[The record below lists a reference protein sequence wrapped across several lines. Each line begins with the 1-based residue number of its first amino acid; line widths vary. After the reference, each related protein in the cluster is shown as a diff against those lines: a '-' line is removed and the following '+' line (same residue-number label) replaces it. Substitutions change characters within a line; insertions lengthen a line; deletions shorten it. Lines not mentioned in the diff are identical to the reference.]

1 MKKYLL
7 STLADGICVV
17 LLSVCPILCYASA
30 FSVKLE
36 ASVLIMAA
44 VLFSIV
50 FSLLS
55 AFVKNNLKYALCMTV
70 IAFVAFLV
78 FVFANERIFAQAN
91 YAINKLLELY
101 SVYLPVYSNI
111 KFASYIANDATGFFV
126 LLSLILN
133 GLFSFLI
140 SRIKSIKI
148 AGLLSIALLVPCFV
162 LVNTLP
168 DLVPL
173 LIIFTVLFAL
183 YFSSQTRQLNY
194 AHSGVITAVCA
205 VILAVLITVLAV
217 INPVANYE
225 RPKWQDNMLNTVQ
238 TLTGMKTYN
247 GSGKISSAL
256 AEVGNSLE
264 PEVDFSNA
272 GALTQTGK
280 KVMTVTSSTDG
291 RIYLKSMAYAN
302 YENNKWSVLTDEQAD
317 NYPQDYQS
325 FIMTIMTQYFEE
337 AETVTIDTVN
347 KENVIYTPYY
357 LNYINNNF
365 SPVCDVFIA
374 NTDKA
379 TNYTMFVIPYSEEN
393 INDFSRIE
401 ISGTSKYDD
410 FAQCYLSLP
419 NDTKQAMLEIAERN
433 NIKDLSKS
441 DISQTV
447 AAVKDFVSH
456 SASYSLNTQK
466 VPDGR
471 DVAEWFLNDAETGY
485 CMHFA
490 NATAVMLRA
499 LGVPARYV
507 TGYCA
512 NVVDGKATVTSD
524 NAHAWV
530 EYFDERIG
538 WIPLDATSS
547 DFVVVQAT
555 ESIQPTTQAQTTS
568 PTVQPTT
575 QAQNTKPVKTEV
587 KAKISTPAII
597 VIIILLI
604 ITLAILRIILIRYYR
619 KYSFTHKDYKSRVIC
634 IYRYLNKLS
643 VHAKV
648 RIPKKIENI
657 CTKAKF
663 STHNI
668 SDEEY
673 KIVLNYVLKF
683 RNKTIGKMPIV
694 KKLYCII
701 ILGI

>member
-101 SVYLPVYSNI
+101 SVYLSVYSNI

-217 INPVANYE
+217 INPVADYE

-302 YENNKWSVLTDEQAD
+302 YENNKWSVLTDEQAND
-317 NYPQDYQS
+317 YPQDFQA
-325 FIMTIMTQYFEE
+325 FIMTANYQERS
-337 AETVTIDTVN
+337 TVTIDTVN
-347 KENVIYTPYY
+347 KESIVYTPYY
-357 LNYINNNF
+357 LASINDTF
-365 SPVCDVFIA
+365 SPVCDVLVS
-374 NTDKA
+374 NSDKA
-379 TNYTMFVIPYSEEN
+379 TNYSMSVMPYSESELDN
-393 INDFSRIE
+393 FSMDFS
-401 ISGTSKYDD
+401 SQVYDYD
-410 FAQCYLSLP
+410 NFVKSYYLKLP
-419 NDTKQAMLEIAERN
+419 YDTKLAMLKIAEEN
-433 NIKDLSKS
+433 NLTGVSTQNIP
-441 DISQTV
+441 Q
-447 AAVKDFVSH
+447 AVKQFVSH

-490 NATAVMLRA
+490 NAAAVMLRA

-512 NVVDGKATVTSD
+512 DVVDGKAIVTSD

-530 EYFDERIG
+530 EYYDSSIG

-547 DFVVVQAT
+547 DFEVPQAT
-555 ESIQPTTQAQTTS
+555 ESVQTTTQAQTTS

-604 ITLAILRIILIRYYR
+604 IALAILRIILIRYYR

-643 VHAKV
+643 VHSKI

-673 KIVLNYVLKF
+673 KIVFNYVLTF
-683 RNKTIGKMPIV
+683 RNKAIGKMPIV

>member
-36 ASVLIMAA
+36 VSVLIMAA

-78 FVFANERIFAQAN
+78 FVFANDRIFAQAN
-91 YAINKLLELY
+91 YAINKLLEQY
-101 SVYLPVYSNI
+101 SVYLSVYSNI
-111 KFASYIANDATGFFV
+111 KFASYIANNATGFFV

-194 AHSGVITAVCA
+194 AHSGVITAICA

-217 INPVANYE
+217 INPVADYE

-256 AEVGNSLE
+256 AEVGNNVSS
-264 PEVDFSNA
+264 EVDFSNA
-272 GALTQTGK
+272 GALKQTGT
-280 KVMTVTSSTDG
+280 KVMTVVTDLKG
-291 RIYLKSMAYAN
+291 RIYLKGMSYAN
-302 YENNKWSVLTDEQAD
+302 YENNKWSVLTDEQAND
-317 NYPQDYQS
+317 YPQDFQA
-325 FIMTIMTQYFEE
+325 FIMTANYQERS
-337 AETVTIDTVN
+337 TVTIDTVN
-347 KENVIYTPYY
+347 KESIVYTPYY
-357 LNYINNNF
+357 LASINDTF
-365 SPVCDVFIA
+365 SPVCDVLVS
-374 NTDKA
+374 NSDKA
-379 TNYTMFVIPYSEEN
+379 TNYSMSVMPYSESELDN
-393 INDFSRIE
+393 FSMDFS
-401 ISGTSKYDD
+401 SPVYDYD
-410 FAQCYLSLP
+410 NFVKSYYLKLP
-419 NDTKQAMLEIAERN
+419 YDTKLAMLKIAEEN
-433 NIKDLSKS
+433 NLTGVSTQNIP
-441 DISQTV
+441 Q
-447 AAVKDFVSH
+447 AVKQFVSH

-490 NATAVMLRA
+490 NAAAVMLRA

-512 NVVDGKATVTSD
+512 DVVDGKAIVTSD

-530 EYFDERIG
+530 EYYDSSIG

-555 ESIQPTTQAQTTS
+555 ESIQPTTQSQTTS

-575 QAQNTKPVKTEV
+575 QAQTTKPVKTEV

-604 ITLAILRIILIRYYR
+604 IALEILRIILIRYYR

-643 VHAKV
+643 VHSKV

-673 KIVLNYVLKF
+673 KIVLNYVLTF

>member
-30 FSVKLE
+30 FLVKLDS
-36 ASVLIMAA
+36 SVLIMAA
-44 VLFSIV
+44 VLFSMV

-101 SVYLPVYSNI
+101 SVYLSVYSNI

-217 INPVANYE
+217 INPVADYE

-256 AEVGNSLE
+256 AEVGNNVSS
-264 PEVDFSNA
+264 EVDFSNA
-272 GALTQTGK
+272 GALKQTGT
-280 KVMTVTSSTDG
+280 KVMTVVTDLNG
-291 RIYLKSMAYAN
+291 RIYLKGMSYAN
-302 YENNKWSVLTDEQAD
+302 YENNKWSVLTDEQAND
-317 NYPQDYQS
+317 YPQDFQA
-325 FIMTIMTQYFEE
+325 FIMTANYQERS
-337 AETVTIDTVN
+337 TVTIDTVN
-347 KENVIYTPYY
+347 KESIVYTPYY
-357 LNYINNNF
+357 LASINDTF
-365 SPVCDVFIA
+365 SPVCDVLVS
-374 NTDKA
+374 NSDKA
-379 TNYTMFVIPYSEEN
+379 TNYSMSVMPFSESELDNFSMDFSSQVYDYDNFVKNYYLKLPYDTKLAMLKIAEEN
-393 INDFSRIE
+393 NLTGVS
-401 ISGTSKYDD
+401 T
-410 FAQCYLSLP
+410 Q
-419 NDTKQAMLEIAERN
+419 
-433 NIKDLSKS
+433 NIP
-441 DISQTV
+441 Q
-447 AAVKDFVSH
+447 AVKQFVSH

-490 NATAVMLRA
+490 NAAAVMLRA

-512 NVVDGKATVTSD
+512 DVVDGKAIVTSD

-530 EYFDERIG
+530 EYYDSSIG

-604 ITLAILRIILIRYYR
+604 IALEILRIILIRYYR

-643 VHAKV
+643 VHSKI

-673 KIVLNYVLKF
+673 KIVLNYVLTF
-683 RNKTIGKMPIV
+683 RNKTICKMPIV

>member
-36 ASVLIMAA
+36 SSVLIMAA

-91 YAINKLLELY
+91 YAINKLLEQY
-101 SVYLPVYSNI
+101 SVYLSVYSNI

-217 INPVANYE
+217 INPVADYE

-256 AEVGNSLE
+256 AEVGNNVSS
-264 PEVDFSNA
+264 EVDFSNA
-272 GALTQTGK
+272 GALKQTGT
-280 KVMTVTSSTDG
+280 KVMTVVTDLNG
-291 RIYLKSMAYAN
+291 RIYLKGMSYAN
-302 YENNKWSVLTDEQAD
+302 YENNKWSVLTDEQAND
-317 NYPQDYQS
+317 YPQDFQA
-325 FIMTIMTQYFEE
+325 FIMTANYQERS
-337 AETVTIDTVN
+337 TVTIDTVN
-347 KENVIYTPYY
+347 KESIVYTPYY
-357 LNYINNNF
+357 LASINDTF
-365 SPVCDVFIA
+365 SPVCDVLVS
-374 NTDKA
+374 NSDKA
-379 TNYTMFVIPYSEEN
+379 TNYSMNVMPYSESELDN
-393 INDFSRIE
+393 FSMDFS
-401 ISGTSKYDD
+401 SQVYDYD
-410 FAQCYLSLP
+410 NFVKNYYLELP
-419 NDTKQAMLEIAERN
+419 YDTKLAMLKIAEEN
-433 NIKDLSKS
+433 NLTGVSTQNIP
-441 DISQTV
+441 Q
-447 AAVKDFVSH
+447 AVKQFVSH

-490 NATAVMLRA
+490 NAAAVMLRA

-604 ITLAILRIILIRYYR
+604 IALEILRIILIRYYR

-643 VHAKV
+643 VHSKV
-648 RIPKKIENI
+648 RTPKKIENI

-673 KIVLNYVLKF
+673 KIVLNYVLTF

>member
-78 FVFANERIFAQAN
+78 FVFANESIFAQAN

-101 SVYLPVYSNI
+101 SVYLSVYSNI
-111 KFASYIANDATGFFV
+111 KFASYIANNATGFFV

-194 AHSGVITAVCA
+194 AHSGVTTAVCA

-217 INPVANYE
+217 INPVADYE

-256 AEVGNSLE
+256 AEVGNNVSS
-264 PEVDFSNA
+264 EVDFSNA

-357 LNYINNNF
+357 LNYINSNF

-379 TNYTMFVIPYSEEN
+379 TNYTMFVIPYSDEN

-547 DFVVVQAT
+547 DFEVPQAT

-604 ITLAILRIILIRYYR
+604 IALEILRIILIRYYR

-673 KIVLNYVLKF
+673 KIVLNYVLTF

>member
-7 STLADGICVV
+7 STLADGICAV

-78 FVFANERIFAQAN
+78 FVFANEHIFAQAN
-91 YAINKLLELY
+91 YAINKLLEQY
-101 SVYLPVYSNI
+101 SVYLSVYSNI

-217 INPVANYE
+217 INPVADYE

-256 AEVGNSLE
+256 AEVGNNVSS
-264 PEVDFSNA
+264 EVDFSNA
-272 GALTQTGK
+272 GALKQTGT
-280 KVMTVTSSTDG
+280 KVMTVVTDLNG
-291 RIYLKSMAYAN
+291 RIYLKGMSYAN
-302 YENNKWSVLTDEQAD
+302 YENNKWSVLTDEQAND
-317 NYPQDYQS
+317 YPQDFQA
-325 FIMTIMTQYFEE
+325 FIMTANYQERS
-337 AETVTIDTVN
+337 TVTIDTVN
-347 KENVIYTPYY
+347 KESIVYTPYY
-357 LNYINNNF
+357 LASINDTF
-365 SPVCDVFIA
+365 SPVCDVLVS
-374 NTDKA
+374 NSDKT
-379 TNYTMFVIPYSEEN
+379 TNYSMSVMPFSESELDNFSIDFSSQVYDYDNFVKSYYLKLPYDTKLAMLKIAEEN
-393 INDFSRIE
+393 NLTGVS
-401 ISGTSKYDD
+401 T
-410 FAQCYLSLP
+410 Q
-419 NDTKQAMLEIAERN
+419 
-433 NIKDLSKS
+433 NIP
-441 DISQTV
+441 Q
-447 AAVKDFVSH
+447 AVKQFVSH

-490 NATAVMLRA
+490 NAAAVMLRA

-512 NVVDGKATVTSD
+512 DVVDGKAIVTSD

-530 EYFDERIG
+530 EYYDSSIG

-575 QAQNTKPVKTEV
+575 QAQTTKPVKTEV

-604 ITLAILRIILIRYYR
+604 IALEILRIIFIRYYR

-643 VHAKV
+643 VHSKV

-673 KIVLNYVLKF
+673 KIVLNYVLTF

>member
-7 STLADGICVV
+7 STLADGICVL

-101 SVYLPVYSNI
+101 SVYLSVYSNI

-217 INPVANYE
+217 INPVADYE

-256 AEVGNSLE
+256 AEAGNNVSS
-264 PEVDFSNA
+264 EVDFSNA
-272 GALTQTGK
+272 GALKQTGT
-280 KVMTVTSSTDG
+280 KVMTVVTDLNG
-291 RIYLKSMAYAN
+291 RIYLKGMSYAN
-302 YENNKWSVLTDEQAD
+302 YENNKWSVLTDEQAND
-317 NYPQDYQS
+317 YPQDFQA
-325 FIMTIMTQYFEE
+325 FIMTANYQERS
-337 AETVTIDTVN
+337 TVTIDTVN
-347 KENVIYTPYY
+347 KESIVYTPYY
-357 LNYINNNF
+357 LASINDTF
-365 SPVCDVFIA
+365 SPVCDVLVS
-374 NTDKA
+374 NSDKA
-379 TNYTMFVIPYSEEN
+379 TNYSMSVMPYSESELDN
-393 INDFSRIE
+393 FSMDFS
-401 ISGTSKYDD
+401 SQVYDYD
-410 FAQCYLSLP
+410 NFVKNYYLKLP
-419 NDTKQAMLEIAERN
+419 YDTKLAMLKIAEEN
-433 NIKDLSKS
+433 NLTGVSTQNIP
-441 DISQTV
+441 Q
-447 AAVKDFVSH
+447 AVKQFVSH

-490 NATAVMLRA
+490 NAAAVMLRA

-512 NVVDGKATVTSD
+512 DVVDGKAIVTSD

-530 EYFDERIG
+530 EYYDSSIG

-555 ESIQPTTQAQTTS
+555 ESIQPTTQSQTTS

-587 KAKISTPAII
+587 KAKISTPAIV

-604 ITLAILRIILIRYYR
+604 IALAILRIILIRYYR
-619 KYSFTHKDYKSRVIC
+619 KYSFTHNDYKSRVIC

-643 VHAKV
+643 VHSKV

-673 KIVLNYVLKF
+673 KIVLNYVLTF

>member
-91 YAINKLLELY
+91 YAINKLLEQY
-101 SVYLPVYSNI
+101 SVYLSVYSNI

-126 LLSLILN
+126 LVSLILN

-194 AHSGVITAVCA
+194 AHSGVITAVYA

-217 INPVANYE
+217 INPIADYE

-238 TLTGMKTYN
+238 TITGMKTYN

-256 AEVGNSLE
+256 AEVGNNVSS
-264 PEVDFSNA
+264 EVDFSNA
-272 GALTQTGK
+272 GALKQTGT
-280 KVMTVTSSTDG
+280 KVMTVVTDLNG
-291 RIYLKSMAYAN
+291 RIYLKGMSYAN
-302 YENNKWSVLTDEQAD
+302 YENNKWSVLTDEQAND
-317 NYPQDYQS
+317 YPQDFQA
-325 FIMTIMTQYFEE
+325 FIMTANYQERS
-337 AETVTIDTVN
+337 TVTIDTVN
-347 KENVIYTPYY
+347 KESIVYTPYY
-357 LNYINNNF
+357 LASINDTF
-365 SPVCDVFIA
+365 SPVCDVLVS
-374 NTDKA
+374 NSDKA
-379 TNYTMFVIPYSEEN
+379 TNYSMSVMPYSESELDN
-393 INDFSRIE
+393 FSMDFS
-401 ISGTSKYDD
+401 SQVYDYD
-410 FAQCYLSLP
+410 NFVKNYYLKLP
-419 NDTKQAMLEIAERN
+419 YDTKLAMLKIAEEN
-433 NIKDLSKS
+433 NLTGVSTQNIP
-441 DISQTV
+441 Q
-447 AAVKDFVSH
+447 AVKQFVSH

-490 NATAVMLRA
+490 NAAAVMLRA

-512 NVVDGKATVTSD
+512 DVVDGKAIVTSD

-530 EYFDERIG
+530 EYYDSSIG

-604 ITLAILRIILIRYYR
+604 IALEILRIIFIRYYR

-643 VHAKV
+643 VHSKV

-657 CTKAKF
+657 CTKAKS

-673 KIVLNYVLKF
+673 KIVLNYVLTF

-701 ILGI
+701 ILCI

>member
-78 FVFANERIFAQAN
+78 FVFANEHIFAQAN

-101 SVYLPVYSNI
+101 SVYLSVYSNI

-217 INPVANYE
+217 INPVADYE

-302 YENNKWSVLTDEQAD
+302 YENNKWSVLTDEQAND
-317 NYPQDYQS
+317 YPQDFQA
-325 FIMTIMTQYFEE
+325 FIMTANYQERS
-337 AETVTIDTVN
+337 TVTIDTVN
-347 KENVIYTPYY
+347 KESIVYTPYY
-357 LNYINNNF
+357 LASINDTF
-365 SPVCDVFIA
+365 SPVCDVLVS
-374 NTDKA
+374 NSDKA
-379 TNYTMFVIPYSEEN
+379 TNYSMSVMPYSESELDN
-393 INDFSRIE
+393 FSMDFS
-401 ISGTSKYDD
+401 SQVYDYD
-410 FAQCYLSLP
+410 NFVKSYYLKLP
-419 NDTKQAMLEIAERN
+419 YDTKLAMLKIAEEN
-433 NIKDLSKS
+433 NLTGVSTQNIP
-441 DISQTV
+441 Q
-447 AAVKDFVSH
+447 AVKQFVSH

-490 NATAVMLRA
+490 NAAAVMLRA

-512 NVVDGKATVTSD
+512 DVVDGKAIVTSD

-530 EYFDERIG
+530 EYYDSSIG

-547 DFVVVQAT
+547 DFEVPQAT
-555 ESIQPTTQAQTTS
+555 ESVQTTTQAQTTS

-604 ITLAILRIILIRYYR
+604 IALEILRIILIRYYR

-643 VHAKV
+643 VHSKV

-673 KIVLNYVLKF
+673 KIVFNYVLTF
-683 RNKTIGKMPIV
+683 RNKAIGKMPIV

>member
-7 STLADGICVV
+7 STLADGICVF

-78 FVFANERIFAQAN
+78 FVFANESIFAQAN
-91 YAINKLLELY
+91 YAINKLLEQY
-101 SVYLPVYSNI
+101 SVYLSVYSNI

-217 INPVANYE
+217 INPVADYE

-256 AEVGNSLE
+256 AEVGNNVSS
-264 PEVDFSNA
+264 EVDFSNA
-272 GALTQTGK
+272 GALKQTGT
-280 KVMTVTSSTDG
+280 KVMTVVTDLNG
-291 RIYLKSMAYAN
+291 RIYLKGMSYAN
-302 YENNKWSVLTDEQAD
+302 YENNKWSVLTDEQAND
-317 NYPQDYQS
+317 YPQDFQA
-325 FIMTIMTQYFEE
+325 FIMTANYQERS
-337 AETVTIDTVN
+337 TVTIDTVN
-347 KENVIYTPYY
+347 KESIVYTPYY
-357 LNYINNNF
+357 LASINDTF
-365 SPVCDVFIA
+365 SPVCDVLVS
-374 NTDKA
+374 NSDKA
-379 TNYTMFVIPYSEEN
+379 TNYSMSVMPYSESELDN
-393 INDFSRIE
+393 FSMDFS
-401 ISGTSKYDD
+401 SQVYDYD
-410 FAQCYLSLP
+410 NFVKSYYLKLP
-419 NDTKQAMLEIAERN
+419 YDTKLAMLKIAEEN
-433 NIKDLSKS
+433 NLTGVSTQNIP
-441 DISQTV
+441 Q
-447 AAVKDFVSH
+447 AVKQFVSH

-471 DVAEWFLNDAETGY
+471 DVAEWFLNDAKTGY

-490 NATAVMLRA
+490 NAAAVMLRA

-512 NVVDGKATVTSD
+512 DVVDGKAIVTSD

-530 EYFDERIG
+530 EYYDSSIG

-547 DFVVVQAT
+547 DFEVPQAT
-555 ESIQPTTQAQTTS
+555 ESVQTTTQAQTTS
-568 PTVQPTT
+568 PTTQPTT
-575 QAQNTKPVKTEV
+575 QKSIANEKSNTKV
-587 KAKISTPAII
+587 KISAPVVWLI
-597 VIIILLI
+597 IIILI
-604 ITLAILRIILIRYYR
+604 IALAAIRIILIRILR
-619 KYSFTHKDYKSRVIC
+619 KRSFTHKNYKSRTIC
-634 IYRYLNKLS
+634 IYRYLSKISALANWKLPS
-643 VHAKV
+643 
-648 RIPKKIENI
+648 RIEKIG
-657 CTKAKF
+657 TKARY
-663 STHNI
+663 SNHNI
-668 SDEEY
+668 TKEEY
-673 KIVLNYVLKF
+673 ITIFNYVPVF
-683 RNKTIGKMPIV
+683 RKGTLRKMPIL
-694 KKLYCII
+694 KKIYALI
-701 ILGI
+701 ILGL

>member
-7 STLADGICVV
+7 STLADGICAF
-17 LLSVCPILCYASA
+17 LLSVCPILCYTSA

-36 ASVLIMAA
+36 SSVLIMAA

-91 YAINKLLELY
+91 YAINKLLEQY
-101 SVYLPVYSNI
+101 SVYLSVYSNI

-217 INPVANYE
+217 INPVADYE

-256 AEVGNSLE
+256 AEVGNNVSS
-264 PEVDFSNA
+264 EVDFSNA
-272 GALTQTGK
+272 GALKQTGT
-280 KVMTVTSSTDG
+280 KVMTVVTDLNG
-291 RIYLKSMAYAN
+291 RIYLKGMSYAN
-302 YENNKWSVLTDEQAD
+302 YENNKWSVLTDEQAND
-317 NYPQDYQS
+317 YPQDFQA
-325 FIMTIMTQYFEE
+325 FIMTANYQERS
-337 AETVTIDTVN
+337 TVTIDTVN
-347 KENVIYTPYY
+347 KESIVYTPYY
-357 LNYINNNF
+357 LASINDTF
-365 SPVCDVFIA
+365 SPVCDVLVS
-374 NTDKA
+374 NSDKA
-379 TNYTMFVIPYSEEN
+379 TNYSMSVMPYSESELDN
-393 INDFSRIE
+393 FSMDFS
-401 ISGTSKYDD
+401 SQVYDYD
-410 FAQCYLSLP
+410 NFVKNYYLKLP
-419 NDTKQAMLEIAERN
+419 YDTKLAMLKIAEEN
-433 NIKDLSKS
+433 NLTGVSTQNIP
-441 DISQTV
+441 Q
-447 AAVKDFVSH
+447 AVKQFVSH

-547 DFVVVQAT
+547 DFEVPQAT
-555 ESIQPTTQAQTTS
+555 ESVQTTTQAQTTS

-587 KAKISTPAII
+587 KTKISTPAII

-604 ITLAILRIILIRYYR
+604 IALEILRIIFIRYYR

-643 VHAKV
+643 VHSKV

-673 KIVLNYVLKF
+673 KIVLNYVLTF

>member
-7 STLADGICVV
+7 STLADGICVF

-101 SVYLPVYSNI
+101 SVYLSVYSNI
-111 KFASYIANDATGFFV
+111 KFASYVANDATGFFV

-148 AGLLSIALLVPCFV
+148 AGLLSIVLLVPCFV

-217 INPVANYE
+217 INPVADYE

-238 TLTGMKTYN
+238 ALTGMKTYN

-256 AEVGNSLE
+256 AEAGNNVSS
-264 PEVDFSNA
+264 EVDFSNA
-272 GALTQTGK
+272 GALKQTGT
-280 KVMTVTSSTDG
+280 KVMTVVTDLNG
-291 RIYLKSMAYAN
+291 RIYLKGMSYAN
-302 YENNKWSVLTDEQAD
+302 YENNKWSVLTDEQAND
-317 NYPQDYQS
+317 YPQDFQA
-325 FIMTIMTQYFEE
+325 FIMTANYQERS
-337 AETVTIDTVN
+337 TVTIDTVN
-347 KENVIYTPYY
+347 KESIVYTPYY
-357 LNYINNNF
+357 LASINDTF
-365 SPVCDVFIA
+365 SPVCDVLVS
-374 NTDKA
+374 NSDKT
-379 TNYTMFVIPYSEEN
+379 TNYSMSVMPFSESELDNFSMDFSSQVYDYDNFVKNYYLKLPYDTKLAMLKIAEEN
-393 INDFSRIE
+393 NLTGVS
-401 ISGTSKYDD
+401 T
-410 FAQCYLSLP
+410 Q
-419 NDTKQAMLEIAERN
+419 
-433 NIKDLSKS
+433 NIP
-441 DISQTV
+441 Q
-447 AAVKDFVSH
+447 AVKQFVSH

-490 NATAVMLRA
+490 NAAAVMLRA

-512 NVVDGKATVTSD
+512 DVVDGKAIVTSD

-530 EYFDERIG
+530 EYYDSSIG

-547 DFVVVQAT
+547 DFEVPQAT
-555 ESIQPTTQAQTTS
+555 ESVQTTTQAQTTS

-575 QAQNTKPVKTEV
+575 QAQTTKPVKTEV

-597 VIIILLI
+597 VIIVLLI
-604 ITLAILRIILIRYYR
+604 IALEILRIIFIRYYR

-643 VHAKV
+643 VHSKV

-673 KIVLNYVLKF
+673 KIVLNYVLTF

>member
-7 STLADGICVV
+7 STLADGICAV

-36 ASVLIMAA
+36 SSVLIMAA

-55 AFVKNNLKYALCMTV
+55 AFVKSNLKYALCMTV

-78 FVFANERIFAQAN
+78 FVFANEHIFAQAN
-91 YAINKLLELY
+91 YAINKLLEQY
-101 SVYLPVYSNI
+101 SVYLSVYSNI
-111 KFASYIANDATGFFV
+111 KFASYIANSATGFFV

-205 VILAVLITVLAV
+205 VILAVLITVSAV
-217 INPVANYE
+217 INPVADYE

-238 TLTGMKTYN
+238 ALTGMKTYN

-256 AEVGNSLE
+256 AEAGNNVSS
-264 PEVDFSNA
+264 EVDFSNA
-272 GALTQTGK
+272 GALKQTGT
-280 KVMTVTSSTDG
+280 KVMTVVTDLNG
-291 RIYLKSMAYAN
+291 RIYLKGMSYAN
-302 YENNKWSVLTDEQAD
+302 YENNKWSVLTDEQAND
-317 NYPQDYQS
+317 YPQDFQA
-325 FIMTIMTQYFEE
+325 FIMTANYQERSN
-337 AETVTIDTVN
+337 VTIDTVN
-347 KENVIYTPYY
+347 KESIVYTPYY
-357 LNYINNNF
+357 LASINDTF
-365 SPVCDVFIA
+365 SPVCDVLVS
-374 NTDKA
+374 NSDKA
-379 TNYTMFVIPYSEEN
+379 TNYSMSVMPYSESELDN
-393 INDFSRIE
+393 FSMDFS
-401 ISGTSKYDD
+401 SQVYDYD
-410 FAQCYLSLP
+410 NFVKNYYLKLP
-419 NDTKQAMLEIAERN
+419 YDTKLAMLKIAEEN
-433 NIKDLSKS
+433 NLTGVSTQNIP
-441 DISQTV
+441 Q
-447 AAVKDFVSH
+447 AVKQFVSH

-490 NATAVMLRA
+490 NAAAVMLRA

-512 NVVDGKATVTSD
+512 DVVDGKAIVTSD

-530 EYFDERIG
+530 EYYDSSIG

-547 DFVVVQAT
+547 DFEVPQAT
-555 ESIQPTTQAQTTS
+555 ESIQPTTQSQTTS
-568 PTVQPTT
+568 PTIQPTT
-575 QAQNTKPVKTEV
+575 QAQTTKPVKTEV
-587 KAKISTPAII
+587 KAKISTLAII

-604 ITLAILRIILIRYYR
+604 IALAILRIIFIRYYR

-643 VHAKV
+643 VHSKV

-673 KIVLNYVLKF
+673 KIVLNYVLTF

>member
-101 SVYLPVYSNI
+101 SVYLSVYSNI

-126 LLSLILN
+126 LVSLILN
-133 GLFSFLI
+133 GFFSFLI

-217 INPVANYE
+217 INPVADYE

-256 AEVGNSLE
+256 AEVGNNVSS
-264 PEVDFSNA
+264 EVDFSNA
-272 GALTQTGK
+272 GALKQTGT
-280 KVMTVTSSTDG
+280 KVMTVVADLNG
-291 RIYLKSMAYAN
+291 RIYLKGMSYAN
-302 YENNKWSVLTDEQAD
+302 YENNKWSVLTDEQAND
-317 NYPQDYQS
+317 YPQDFQA
-325 FIMTIMTQYFEE
+325 FIMTANYQERS
-337 AETVTIDTVN
+337 TVTIDTVN
-347 KENVIYTPYY
+347 KESIVYTPYY
-357 LNYINNNF
+357 LASINDTF
-365 SPVCDVFIA
+365 SPVCDVLVS
-374 NTDKA
+374 NSDKA
-379 TNYTMFVIPYSEEN
+379 TNYSMSVMPYSESELDN
-393 INDFSRIE
+393 FSMDFS
-401 ISGTSKYDD
+401 SQVYDYD
-410 FAQCYLSLP
+410 NFVKSYYLKLP
-419 NDTKQAMLEIAERN
+419 YDTKLAMLKIAEEN
-433 NIKDLSKS
+433 NLTGVSTQNIP
-441 DISQTV
+441 Q
-447 AAVKDFVSH
+447 AVKQFVSH

-490 NATAVMLRA
+490 NAAAVMLRA
-499 LGVPARYV
+499 LDVPARYV

-512 NVVDGKATVTSD
+512 DVVDGKAIVTSD

-530 EYFDERIG
+530 EYYDSSIG

-547 DFVVVQAT
+547 DFEVPQAT
-555 ESIQPTTQAQTTS
+555 ESVQTTTQAQTTS

-604 ITLAILRIILIRYYR
+604 IALAILRIILIRYYR

-643 VHAKV
+643 VHSKV

-668 SDEEY
+668 SDKEY
-673 KIVLNYVLKF
+673 KIVLNYVLTF

-701 ILGI
+701 ILSI

>member
-7 STLADGICVV
+7 STLADGICVL

-55 AFVKNNLKYALCMTV
+55 SFVKNNLKYALCMTV

-91 YAINKLLELY
+91 YAINKLLEQY
-101 SVYLPVYSNI
+101 SVYLSVYSNI

-194 AHSGVITAVCA
+194 AHSGVITAGCA

-238 TLTGMKTYN
+238 ALTGMKTYN

-256 AEVGNSLE
+256 AEVGNNVSS
-264 PEVDFSNA
+264 EVDFSNA
-272 GALTQTGK
+272 GALKQTGT
-280 KVMTVTSSTDG
+280 KVMTVVTDLNG
-291 RIYLKSMAYAN
+291 RIYLKGMSYAN
-302 YENNKWSVLTDEQAD
+302 YENNKWSVLTDEQAND
-317 NYPQDYQS
+317 YPQDFQA
-325 FIMTIMTQYFEE
+325 FIMTANYQERS
-337 AETVTIDTVN
+337 TVTIDTVN
-347 KENVIYTPYY
+347 KESIVYTPYY
-357 LNYINNNF
+357 LASINDTF
-365 SPVCDVFIA
+365 SPVCDVLVS
-374 NTDKA
+374 NSDKA
-379 TNYTMFVIPYSEEN
+379 TNYSMSVMPYSESELDN
-393 INDFSRIE
+393 FSMDFS
-401 ISGTSKYDD
+401 SQVYDYD
-410 FAQCYLSLP
+410 NFVKSYYLKLP
-419 NDTKQAMLEIAERN
+419 YDTKLAMLKIAEEN
-433 NIKDLSKS
+433 NLTGVSTQNIP
-441 DISQTV
+441 Q
-447 AAVKDFVSH
+447 AVKQFVSH

-490 NATAVMLRA
+490 NAAAVMLRA

-512 NVVDGKATVTSD
+512 DVVDGKAIVTSD

-530 EYFDERIG
+530 EYYDSSIG

-575 QAQNTKPVKTEV
+575 QSQNTKPVKTEV

-604 ITLAILRIILIRYYR
+604 IALEILRIIFIRYYR

-643 VHAKV
+643 VHSKV

-673 KIVLNYVLKF
+673 KIVLNYVLTF

>member
-91 YAINKLLELY
+91 YAINKLLEQY
-101 SVYLPVYSNI
+101 SVYLSVYSNI
-111 KFASYIANDATGFFV
+111 KFASYIANNATGFFV
-126 LLSLILN
+126 LVSLILN

-194 AHSGVITAVCA
+194 AHSGVITAVYA

-217 INPVANYE
+217 INPVADYE
-225 RPKWQDNMLNTVQ
+225 RPKWQDNMLNAVQ

-256 AEVGNSLE
+256 AEVGNNVSS
-264 PEVDFSNA
+264 EVDFSNA
-272 GALTQTGK
+272 GALKQTGT
-280 KVMTVTSSTDG
+280 KVMTVVTDLNG
-291 RIYLKSMAYAN
+291 RIYLKGMSYAN
-302 YENNKWSVLTDEQAD
+302 YENNKWSVLTDEQAND
-317 NYPQDYQS
+317 YPQDFQA
-325 FIMTIMTQYFEE
+325 FIMTANYQERS
-337 AETVTIDTVN
+337 TVTIDTVN
-347 KENVIYTPYY
+347 KESIVYTPYY
-357 LNYINNNF
+357 LASINDTF
-365 SPVCDVFIA
+365 SPVCDVLVS
-374 NTDKA
+374 NSDKT
-379 TNYTMFVIPYSEEN
+379 TNYSMSVMPFSESELDNFSMDFSSQVYDYDNFVKNYYLKLPYDTKLAMLKIAEEN
-393 INDFSRIE
+393 NLTGVS
-401 ISGTSKYDD
+401 T
-410 FAQCYLSLP
+410 Q
-419 NDTKQAMLEIAERN
+419 
-433 NIKDLSKS
+433 NIP
-441 DISQTV
+441 Q
-447 AAVKDFVSH
+447 AVKQFVSH

-490 NATAVMLRA
+490 NAAAVMLRA

-512 NVVDGKATVTSD
+512 DVVDGKAIVTSD

-530 EYFDERIG
+530 EYYDSSIG

-604 ITLAILRIILIRYYR
+604 IALEILRIIFIRYYR

-643 VHAKV
+643 VHSKV

-673 KIVLNYVLKF
+673 KIVLNYVLTF

>member
-1 MKKYLL
+1 MKKNLL

-194 AHSGVITAVCA
+194 AHSGVTTAVCA

-217 INPVANYE
+217 INPVADYE

-256 AEVGNSLE
+256 AEVGNNVSS
-264 PEVDFSNA
+264 EVDFSNA

-379 TNYTMFVIPYSEEN
+379 TNYTMFVIPYSDEN

-547 DFVVVQAT
+547 DFEVPQAT

-604 ITLAILRIILIRYYR
+604 IALEILRIILIRYYR

-673 KIVLNYVLKF
+673 KIVLNYVLTF

>member
-7 STLADGICVV
+7 STLADGICVF

-36 ASVLIMAA
+36 APVLIMAA
-44 VLFSIV
+44 ILFSMV

-91 YAINKLLELY
+91 YAINKLLEQY
-101 SVYLPVYSNI
+101 SVYLSVYSNI
-111 KFASYIANDATGFFV
+111 KFASYIANNATGFFV

-205 VILAVLITVLAV
+205 IILAVLITVLAV
-217 INPVANYE
+217 INPVADYE

-256 AEVGNSLE
+256 AEVGNNVSS
-264 PEVDFSNA
+264 EVDFSNA
-272 GALTQTGK
+272 GALKQTGT
-280 KVMTVTSSTDG
+280 KVMTVVTDLNG
-291 RIYLKSMAYAN
+291 RIYLKGMSYAN
-302 YENNKWSVLTDEQAD
+302 YENNKWSVLTDEQAND
-317 NYPQDYQS
+317 YPQDFQA
-325 FIMTIMTQYFEE
+325 FIMTANYQERS
-337 AETVTIDTVN
+337 TVTIDTVN
-347 KENVIYTPYY
+347 KESIVYTPYY
-357 LNYINNNF
+357 LASINDTF
-365 SPVCDVFIA
+365 SPVCDVLVS
-374 NTDKA
+374 NSDKA
-379 TNYTMFVIPYSEEN
+379 TNYSMSVMPFSESELDNFSMDFSSQVYDYDNFVKNYYLKLPYDTKLAMLKIAEEN
-393 INDFSRIE
+393 NLTGVS
-401 ISGTSKYDD
+401 T
-410 FAQCYLSLP
+410 Q
-419 NDTKQAMLEIAERN
+419 
-433 NIKDLSKS
+433 NIP
-441 DISQTV
+441 Q
-447 AAVKDFVSH
+447 AVKQFVSQ

-490 NATAVMLRA
+490 NAAAVMLRA

-512 NVVDGKATVTSD
+512 DVVDGKAIVTSD

-530 EYFDERIG
+530 EYYDSSIG

-555 ESIQPTTQAQTTS
+555 ESIQPTTQSQTTS

-575 QAQNTKPVKTEV
+575 QAQTTKPVKTEV

-604 ITLAILRIILIRYYR
+604 IALAILRIIFIRYYR

-643 VHAKV
+643 VHSKV

-668 SDEEY
+668 SDGEY
-673 KIVLNYVLKF
+673 KIVLNYVLTF

>member
-7 STLADGICVV
+7 STLADGICVF

-44 VLFSIV
+44 VLFSMV

-91 YAINKLLELY
+91 YAINKLLEQY
-101 SVYLPVYSNI
+101 SVYLSVYSNI

-194 AHSGVITAVCA
+194 AHSGVITAVYA

-217 INPVANYE
+217 INPVADYE

-256 AEVGNSLE
+256 AEVGNNVSS
-264 PEVDFSNA
+264 EVDFSNA
-272 GALTQTGK
+272 GALKQTGT
-280 KVMTVTSSTDG
+280 KVMTVVTDLNG
-291 RIYLKSMAYAN
+291 RIYLKGMSYAN
-302 YENNKWSVLTDEQAD
+302 YENNKWSVLTDEQAND
-317 NYPQDYQS
+317 YPQDFQA
-325 FIMTIMTQYFEE
+325 FIMTANYQERS
-337 AETVTIDTVN
+337 TVTIDTVN
-347 KENVIYTPYY
+347 KESIVYTPYY
-357 LNYINNNF
+357 LASINDTF
-365 SPVCDVFIA
+365 SPVCDVLVS
-374 NTDKA
+374 NSDKA
-379 TNYTMFVIPYSEEN
+379 TNYSMSVMPYSESELN
-393 INDFSRIE
+393 NFSMDFS
-401 ISGTSKYDD
+401 SQVYDYD
-410 FAQCYLSLP
+410 NFVKSYYLKLP
-419 NDTKQAMLEIAERN
+419 YDTKLAMLKIAEEN
-433 NIKDLSKS
+433 NLTGVSTQNIP
-441 DISQTV
+441 Q
-447 AAVKDFVSH
+447 AVKQFVSH

-490 NATAVMLRA
+490 NAAAVMLRA

-512 NVVDGKATVTSD
+512 DVVDGKAIVTSD

-530 EYFDERIG
+530 EYYDSSIG

-547 DFVVVQAT
+547 DFEVPQAT
-555 ESIQPTTQAQTTS
+555 ESVQTTTQAQTTS

-575 QAQNTKPVKTEV
+575 QAQTTKPVKTEV

-604 ITLAILRIILIRYYR
+604 IALEILRIIFIRYYR

-643 VHAKV
+643 VHSKV

-673 KIVLNYVLKF
+673 KIVLNYVLTF

>member
-7 STLADGICVV
+7 STLADGICVL

-55 AFVKNNLKYALCMTV
+55 AFVKSNLKYALCMTV

-91 YAINKLLELY
+91 YAINKLLEQY

-194 AHSGVITAVCA
+194 AHSGVITAVYA

-256 AEVGNSLE
+256 AEVGNNVSS
-264 PEVDFSNA
+264 EVDFSNA
-272 GALTQTGK
+272 GALKQTGT
-280 KVMTVTSSTDG
+280 KVMTVVTDLNG
-291 RIYLKSMAYAN
+291 RIYLKGMSYAN
-302 YENNKWSVLTDEQAD
+302 YENNKWSVLTDEQAND
-317 NYPQDYQS
+317 YPQDFQA
-325 FIMTIMTQYFEE
+325 FIMTANYQERS
-337 AETVTIDTVN
+337 TVTIDTVN
-347 KENVIYTPYY
+347 KESIVYTPYY
-357 LNYINNNF
+357 LASINDTF
-365 SPVCDVFIA
+365 SPVCDVLVS
-374 NTDKA
+374 NSDKA
-379 TNYTMFVIPYSEEN
+379 TNYSMSVMPYSESELDN
-393 INDFSRIE
+393 FSMDFS
-401 ISGTSKYDD
+401 SQVYDYD
-410 FAQCYLSLP
+410 NFVKNYYLKLP
-419 NDTKQAMLEIAERN
+419 YDTKLAMLKIAEEN
-433 NIKDLSKS
+433 NLTGVSTQNIP
-441 DISQTV
+441 Q
-447 AAVKDFVSH
+447 AVKQFVSH

-490 NATAVMLRA
+490 NAAAVMLRA

-512 NVVDGKATVTSD
+512 DVVDGKAIVTSD

-530 EYFDERIG
+530 EYYDSSIG

-555 ESIQPTTQAQTTS
+555 ESIQPTTQSQTTS

-575 QAQNTKPVKTEV
+575 QAQTTKPVKTEV

-604 ITLAILRIILIRYYR
+604 IALEILRIIFIRYYR

-643 VHAKV
+643 VHSKV

-673 KIVLNYVLKF
+673 KIVLNYVLTF

>member
-55 AFVKNNLKYALCMTV
+55 AFVKSNLKYALCMTV

-78 FVFANERIFAQAN
+78 FVFANEHILAQAN

-101 SVYLPVYSNI
+101 SVYLSVYSNI

-148 AGLLSIALLVPCFV
+148 AGLLSVALLVPCFV

-217 INPVANYE
+217 INPVVDYE

-256 AEVGNSLE
+256 AEVGNNVSS
-264 PEVDFSNA
+264 EVDFSNA
-272 GALTQTGK
+272 GALKQTGT
-280 KVMTVTSSTDG
+280 KVMSVVTDLNG
-291 RIYLKSMAYAN
+291 RIYLKGMSYAN
-302 YENNKWSVLTDEQAD
+302 YENNKWSVLTDEQAND
-317 NYPQDYQS
+317 YPQDFQA
-325 FIMTIMTQYFEE
+325 FIMTANYQERS
-337 AETVTIDTVN
+337 TVTIDTVN
-347 KENVIYTPYY
+347 KESIVYTPYY
-357 LNYINNNF
+357 LASINDTF
-365 SPVCDVFIA
+365 SPVCDVLVS
-374 NTDKA
+374 NSDKA
-379 TNYTMFVIPYSEEN
+379 TNYSMSVMPYSESELDN
-393 INDFSRIE
+393 FSMAF
-401 ISGTSKYDD
+401 SSPVYDYD
-410 FAQCYLSLP
+410 NFVKSYYLKLP
-419 NDTKQAMLEIAERN
+419 YDTKLAMLKIAEEN
-433 NIKDLSKS
+433 NLTGVSTQNIP
-441 DISQTV
+441 Q
-447 AAVKDFVSH
+447 AVKQFVSH

-547 DFVVVQAT
+547 DFEVPQAT
-555 ESIQPTTQAQTTS
+555 ESVQTTTQAQTTS

-575 QAQNTKPVKTEV
+575 QAQNTKPVKIEV

-604 ITLAILRIILIRYYR
+604 IALAILRIILIRYYR

-643 VHAKV
+643 VHSKV

-673 KIVLNYVLKF
+673 KIVLNYVLTF

>member
-36 ASVLIMAA
+36 SSVLIMAA

-55 AFVKNNLKYALCMTV
+55 AFVKSNLKYALCMTV

-78 FVFANERIFAQAN
+78 FVFANESIFAQAN
-91 YAINKLLELY
+91 YAINKLLEQY
-101 SVYLPVYSNI
+101 SVYLSVYSNI

-126 LLSLILN
+126 LVSLILN

-194 AHSGVITAVCA
+194 AHSGVITAVYA

-217 INPVANYE
+217 INPVADYE

-256 AEVGNSLE
+256 AEVGNNVSS
-264 PEVDFSNA
+264 EVDFSNA
-272 GALTQTGK
+272 GALKQTGT
-280 KVMTVTSSTDG
+280 KVMTVVTDLNG
-291 RIYLKSMAYAN
+291 RIYLKGMSYAN
-302 YENNKWSVLTDEQAD
+302 YENNKWSVLTDEQAND
-317 NYPQDYQS
+317 YPQDFQA
-325 FIMTIMTQYFEE
+325 FIMTANYQERS
-337 AETVTIDTVN
+337 TVTIDTVN
-347 KENVIYTPYY
+347 KESIVYTPYY
-357 LNYINNNF
+357 LASINDTF
-365 SPVCDVFIA
+365 SPVCDVLVS
-374 NTDKA
+374 NSDKA
-379 TNYTMFVIPYSEEN
+379 TNYSMSVMPYSESELDN
-393 INDFSRIE
+393 FSMDFS
-401 ISGTSKYDD
+401 SQVYDYD
-410 FAQCYLSLP
+410 NFVKSYYLKLP
-419 NDTKQAMLEIAERN
+419 YDTKLAMLKIAEEN
-433 NIKDLSKS
+433 NLTDVSTQNIP
-441 DISQTV
+441 Q
-447 AAVKDFVSH
+447 AVKQFVSH

-490 NATAVMLRA
+490 NAAAVMLRA

-512 NVVDGKATVTSD
+512 DVVDGKAIVTSD

-530 EYFDERIG
+530 EYYDSSIG

-604 ITLAILRIILIRYYR
+604 IALEILRIIFIRYYR

-643 VHAKV
+643 VHSKV

-663 STHNI
+663 STHSI

-673 KIVLNYVLKF
+673 KIVLNYVLTF

>member
-7 STLADGICVV
+7 STLADGICAV

-36 ASVLIMAA
+36 SSVLIMAA

-55 AFVKNNLKYALCMTV
+55 AFVKSNLKYALCMTV

-78 FVFANERIFAQAN
+78 FVFANEHIFAQAN
-91 YAINKLLELY
+91 YAINKLLEQY
-101 SVYLPVYSNI
+101 SVYLSVYSNI
-111 KFASYIANDATGFFV
+111 KFASYIANNATGFFV

-205 VILAVLITVLAV
+205 VILAVLITVSAV
-217 INPVANYE
+217 INPVADYE

-238 TLTGMKTYN
+238 ALTGMKTYN

-256 AEVGNSLE
+256 AEAGNNVSS
-264 PEVDFSNA
+264 EVDFSNA
-272 GALTQTGK
+272 GALKQTGT
-280 KVMTVTSSTDG
+280 KVMTVVTDLNG
-291 RIYLKSMAYAN
+291 RIYLKGMSYAN
-302 YENNKWSVLTDEQAD
+302 YENNKWSVLTDEQAND
-317 NYPQDYQS
+317 YPQDFQA
-325 FIMTIMTQYFEE
+325 FIMTANYQERS
-337 AETVTIDTVN
+337 TVTIDTVN
-347 KENVIYTPYY
+347 KESIVYTPYY
-357 LNYINNNF
+357 LASINDTF
-365 SPVCDVFIA
+365 SPVCDVLVS
-374 NTDKA
+374 NSDKA
-379 TNYTMFVIPYSEEN
+379 TNYSMSVMPYSESELDN
-393 INDFSRIE
+393 FSMDFS
-401 ISGTSKYDD
+401 SQVYDYD
-410 FAQCYLSLP
+410 NFVKNYYLKLP
-419 NDTKQAMLEIAERN
+419 YATKLAMLKIAEEN
-433 NIKDLSKS
+433 NLTGVSTQNIP
-441 DISQTV
+441 Q
-447 AAVKDFVSH
+447 AVKQFVSH

-490 NATAVMLRA
+490 NAAAVMLRA

-512 NVVDGKATVTSD
+512 DVVDGKAIVTSD

-530 EYFDERIG
+530 EYYDSSIG

-547 DFVVVQAT
+547 DFEVPQAT
-555 ESIQPTTQAQTTS
+555 ESVQTTTQAQTTS

-604 ITLAILRIILIRYYR
+604 IALAILRIIFIRYYR
-619 KYSFTHKDYKSRVIC
+619 KYSFTHNDYKSRVIC

-643 VHAKV
+643 VHSKV

-673 KIVLNYVLKF
+673 KIVLNYVLIF

>member
-44 VLFSIV
+44 VLFSMV

-78 FVFANERIFAQAN
+78 FVFANEHIFAQAN
-91 YAINKLLELY
+91 YAINKLLEQY
-101 SVYLPVYSNI
+101 SVYLSVYSNI

-126 LLSLILN
+126 LVSLILN

-217 INPVANYE
+217 INPVADYE

-256 AEVGNSLE
+256 AEVGNNVSS
-264 PEVDFSNA
+264 EVDFSNA
-272 GALTQTGK
+272 GALKQTGT
-280 KVMTVTSSTDG
+280 KVMTVVTDLNG
-291 RIYLKSMAYAN
+291 RIYLKGMSYAN
-302 YENNKWSVLTDEQAD
+302 YENNKWSVLTDEQAND
-317 NYPQDYQS
+317 YPQDFQA
-325 FIMTIMTQYFEE
+325 FIMTANYQERS
-337 AETVTIDTVN
+337 TVTIDTVN
-347 KENVIYTPYY
+347 KESIVYTPYY
-357 LNYINNNF
+357 LASINDTF
-365 SPVCDVFIA
+365 SPVCDVLVS
-374 NTDKA
+374 NSDKA
-379 TNYTMFVIPYSEEN
+379 TNYSMSVMPYSESELDN
-393 INDFSRIE
+393 FSMDFS
-401 ISGTSKYDD
+401 SQVYDYD
-410 FAQCYLSLP
+410 NFVKSYYLKLP
-419 NDTKQAMLEIAERN
+419 YDTKLAMLKIAEEN
-433 NIKDLSKS
+433 NLTGVSTQNIP
-441 DISQTV
+441 Q
-447 AAVKDFVSH
+447 AVKQFVSH

-512 NVVDGKATVTSD
+512 DVVDGKAIVTSD

-530 EYFDERIG
+530 EYYDSSIG

-547 DFVVVQAT
+547 DFEVPQAT
-555 ESIQPTTQAQTTS
+555 ESVQTTTQAQTTS

-575 QAQNTKPVKTEV
+575 QAQTTKPVKTEV

-604 ITLAILRIILIRYYR
+604 IALEILRIILIRYYR

-643 VHAKV
+643 VHSKI

-673 KIVLNYVLKF
+673 KIVLNYVLTF

>member
-101 SVYLPVYSNI
+101 SVYLSVYSNI

-126 LLSLILN
+126 LVSLILN
-133 GLFSFLI
+133 GFFSFLI

-217 INPVANYE
+217 INPVADYE

-256 AEVGNSLE
+256 AEVGNNVSS
-264 PEVDFSNA
+264 EVDFSNA
-272 GALTQTGK
+272 GALKQTGT
-280 KVMTVTSSTDG
+280 KVMTVVADLNG
-291 RIYLKSMAYAN
+291 RIYLKGMSYAN
-302 YENNKWSVLTDEQAD
+302 YENNKWSVLTDEQAND
-317 NYPQDYQS
+317 YPQDFQA
-325 FIMTIMTQYFEE
+325 FIMTANYQERS
-337 AETVTIDTVN
+337 TVTIDTVN
-347 KENVIYTPYY
+347 KESIVYTPYY
-357 LNYINNNF
+357 LASINDTF
-365 SPVCDVFIA
+365 SPVCDVLVS
-374 NTDKA
+374 NSDKA
-379 TNYTMFVIPYSEEN
+379 TNYSMSVMPYSESELDN
-393 INDFSRIE
+393 FSMDFS
-401 ISGTSKYDD
+401 SQVYDYD
-410 FAQCYLSLP
+410 NFVKSYYLKLP
-419 NDTKQAMLEIAERN
+419 YDTKLAMLKIAEEN
-433 NIKDLSKS
+433 NLTGVSTQNIP
-441 DISQTV
+441 Q
-447 AAVKDFVSH
+447 AVKQFVSH

-490 NATAVMLRA
+490 NAAAVMLRA
-499 LGVPARYV
+499 LDVPARYV

-512 NVVDGKATVTSD
+512 DVVDGKAIVTSD

-530 EYFDERIG
+530 EYYDSSIG

-547 DFVVVQAT
+547 DFEVPQAT
-555 ESIQPTTQAQTTS
+555 ESVQTTTQAQTTS

-604 ITLAILRIILIRYYR
+604 IALEILRIIFIRYYR
-619 KYSFTHKDYKSRVIC
+619 KYIFTHKDYKSRVIC

-643 VHAKV
+643 VHSKV

-668 SDEEY
+668 SDKEY
-673 KIVLNYVLKF
+673 KIVLNYVLTF

-701 ILGI
+701 ILSI

>member
-36 ASVLIMAA
+36 SSVLIMAA

-55 AFVKNNLKYALCMTV
+55 AFVKSNLKYALCMTV

-101 SVYLPVYSNI
+101 SVYLSVYSNI
-111 KFASYIANDATGFFV
+111 KFASYIANNATGFFV

-217 INPVANYE
+217 INPVADYE

-272 GALTQTGK
+272 GALKQTGT
-280 KVMTVTSSTDG
+280 KVMTVVTDLNG
-291 RIYLKSMAYAN
+291 RIYLKGMSYAN
-302 YENNKWSVLTDEQAD
+302 YENNKWSVLTDEQAND
-317 NYPQDYQS
+317 YPQDFQA
-325 FIMTIMTQYFEE
+325 FIMTANYQERS
-337 AETVTIDTVN
+337 TVTIDTVN
-347 KENVIYTPYY
+347 KESIVYTPYY
-357 LNYINNNF
+357 LASINDTF
-365 SPVCDVFIA
+365 SPVCDVLVS
-374 NTDKA
+374 NSDKA
-379 TNYTMFVIPYSEEN
+379 TNYSMSVMPYSESELDN
-393 INDFSRIE
+393 FSMAF
-401 ISGTSKYDD
+401 TSPVYDYD
-410 FAQCYLSLP
+410 NFVKSYYLKLP
-419 NDTKQAMLEIAERN
+419 YDTKLAMLKIAEEN
-433 NIKDLSKS
+433 NLTGVSTQNIP
-441 DISQTV
+441 Q
-447 AAVKDFVSH
+447 AVKQFVSH

-512 NVVDGKATVTSD
+512 DVVDGKAIVTSD

-547 DFVVVQAT
+547 DFEVPQAT
-555 ESIQPTTQAQTTS
+555 ESVQTTTQAQTTS

-604 ITLAILRIILIRYYR
+604 IALEILRIILIRYYR

-643 VHAKV
+643 VHSKV

-673 KIVLNYVLKF
+673 KIVLNYVLTF

>member
-36 ASVLIMAA
+36 APVLIMAA

-78 FVFANERIFAQAN
+78 FVFANEHIFAQAN
-91 YAINKLLELY
+91 YAINKLLEQY
-101 SVYLPVYSNI
+101 SVYLSVYSNI
-111 KFASYIANDATGFFV
+111 KFASYIANNATGFFV

-194 AHSGVITAVCA
+194 AHSGVITAVYA

-217 INPVANYE
+217 INPIADYE

-256 AEVGNSLE
+256 AEVGNNVSS
-264 PEVDFSNA
+264 EVDFSNA
-272 GALTQTGK
+272 GALKQTGT
-280 KVMTVTSSTDG
+280 KVMTVVTDLNG
-291 RIYLKSMAYAN
+291 RIYLKGMSYAN
-302 YENNKWSVLTDEQAD
+302 YENNKWSVLTDEQAND
-317 NYPQDYQS
+317 YPQDFQA
-325 FIMTIMTQYFEE
+325 FIMTANYQERS
-337 AETVTIDTVN
+337 TVTIDTVN
-347 KENVIYTPYY
+347 KESIVYTPYY
-357 LNYINNNF
+357 LASINDTF
-365 SPVCDVFIA
+365 SPVCDVLVS
-374 NTDKA
+374 NSDKA
-379 TNYTMFVIPYSEEN
+379 TNYSMSVMPYSESELDN
-393 INDFSRIE
+393 FSMDFS
-401 ISGTSKYDD
+401 SQVYDYD
-410 FAQCYLSLP
+410 NFVKSYYLKLP
-419 NDTKQAMLEIAERN
+419 YDTKLAMLKIAEEN
-433 NIKDLSKS
+433 NLTGVSTQNIP
-441 DISQTV
+441 Q
-447 AAVKDFVSH
+447 AVKQFVSH

-490 NATAVMLRA
+490 NAAAVMLRA

-512 NVVDGKATVTSD
+512 DVVDGKAIVTSD

-530 EYFDERIG
+530 EYYDSSIG

-547 DFVVVQAT
+547 DFEVPQAT
-555 ESIQPTTQAQTTS
+555 ESVQTTTQAQTTS

-575 QAQNTKPVKTEV
+575 QAQTTKPVKTEV

-604 ITLAILRIILIRYYR
+604 IALAILRIILIRYYR

-643 VHAKV
+643 VHSKV

-673 KIVLNYVLKF
+673 KIVLNYVLTF

>member
-36 ASVLIMAA
+36 SSVLIMAA

-91 YAINKLLELY
+91 YAINKLLEQY
-101 SVYLPVYSNI
+101 SVYLSVYSNI

-217 INPVANYE
+217 INPVADYE

-256 AEVGNSLE
+256 AEVGNNVSS
-264 PEVDFSNA
+264 EVDFSNA
-272 GALTQTGK
+272 GALKQTGT
-280 KVMTVTSSTDG
+280 KVMTVVTDLNG
-291 RIYLKSMAYAN
+291 RIYLKGMSYAN
-302 YENNKWSVLTDEQAD
+302 YENNKWSVLTDEQAND
-317 NYPQDYQS
+317 YPQDFQA
-325 FIMTIMTQYFEE
+325 FIMTANYQERS
-337 AETVTIDTVN
+337 TVTIDTVN
-347 KENVIYTPYY
+347 KESIVYTPYY
-357 LNYINNNF
+357 LASINDTF
-365 SPVCDVFIA
+365 SPVCDVLVS
-374 NTDKA
+374 NSDKA
-379 TNYTMFVIPYSEEN
+379 TNYSMNVMPYSESELDN
-393 INDFSRIE
+393 FSMDFS
-401 ISGTSKYDD
+401 SQVYDYD
-410 FAQCYLSLP
+410 NFVKNYYLELP
-419 NDTKQAMLEIAERN
+419 YDTKLAMLKIAEEN
-433 NIKDLSKS
+433 NLTGVSTQNIP
-441 DISQTV
+441 Q
-447 AAVKDFVSH
+447 AVKQFVSH

-490 NATAVMLRA
+490 NAAAVMLRA

-604 ITLAILRIILIRYYR
+604 IALEILRIILIRYYR

-643 VHAKV
+643 VHSKV

-673 KIVLNYVLKF
+673 KIVLNYVLTF

>member
-7 STLADGICVV
+7 STLADGICVL

-101 SVYLPVYSNI
+101 SVYLSVYSNI

-217 INPVANYE
+217 INPVADYE

-256 AEVGNSLE
+256 AEAGNNVSS
-264 PEVDFSNA
+264 EVDFSNA
-272 GALTQTGK
+272 GALKQTGT
-280 KVMTVTSSTDG
+280 KVMTVVTDLNG
-291 RIYLKSMAYAN
+291 RIYLKGMSYAN
-302 YENNKWSVLTDEQAD
+302 YENNKWSVLTDEQAND
-317 NYPQDYQS
+317 YPQDFQA
-325 FIMTIMTQYFEE
+325 FIMTANYQERS
-337 AETVTIDTVN
+337 TVTIDTVN
-347 KENVIYTPYY
+347 KESIVYTPYY
-357 LNYINNNF
+357 LASINDTF
-365 SPVCDVFIA
+365 SPVCDVLVS
-374 NTDKA
+374 NSDKA
-379 TNYTMFVIPYSEEN
+379 TNYSMSVMPYSESELDN
-393 INDFSRIE
+393 FSMDFS
-401 ISGTSKYDD
+401 SQVYDYD
-410 FAQCYLSLP
+410 NFVKNYYLKLP
-419 NDTKQAMLEIAERN
+419 YDTKLAMLKIAEEN
-433 NIKDLSKS
+433 NLTGVSTQNIP
-441 DISQTV
+441 Q
-447 AAVKDFVSH
+447 AVKQFVSH

-490 NATAVMLRA
+490 NAAAVMLRA

-512 NVVDGKATVTSD
+512 DVVDGKAIVTSD

-530 EYFDERIG
+530 EYYDSSIG

-555 ESIQPTTQAQTTS
+555 ESIQPTTQSQTTS

-587 KAKISTPAII
+587 KAKISTPAIV

-604 ITLAILRIILIRYYR
+604 IALAILRIILIRYYR
-619 KYSFTHKDYKSRVIC
+619 KYSFTHNDYKSRVIC

-643 VHAKV
+643 VHSKV

-673 KIVLNYVLKF
+673 KIVLNYVLTF
-683 RNKTIGKMPIV
+683 RNKTIGKMPII

>member
-1 MKKYLL
+1 
-7 STLADGICVV
+7 
-17 LLSVCPILCYASA
+17 
-30 FSVKLE
+30 
-36 ASVLIMAA
+36 
-44 VLFSIV
+44 
-50 FSLLS
+50 
-55 AFVKNNLKYALCMTV
+55 
-70 IAFVAFLV
+70 
-78 FVFANERIFAQAN
+78 
-91 YAINKLLELY
+91 
-101 SVYLPVYSNI
+101 
-111 KFASYIANDATGFFV
+111 
-126 LLSLILN
+126 
-133 GLFSFLI
+133 
-140 SRIKSIKI
+140 
-148 AGLLSIALLVPCFV
+148 
-162 LVNTLP
+162 
-168 DLVPL
+168 
-173 LIIFTVLFAL
+173 
-183 YFSSQTRQLNY
+183 
-194 AHSGVITAVCA
+194 
-205 VILAVLITVLAV
+205 
-217 INPVANYE
+217 
-225 RPKWQDNMLNTVQ
+225 
-238 TLTGMKTYN
+238 
-247 GSGKISSAL
+247 
-256 AEVGNSLE
+256 
-264 PEVDFSNA
+264 
-272 GALTQTGK
+272 
-280 KVMTVTSSTDG
+280 
-291 RIYLKSMAYAN
+291 
-302 YENNKWSVLTDEQAD
+302 
-317 NYPQDYQS
+317 
-325 FIMTIMTQYFEE
+325 
-337 AETVTIDTVN
+337 
-347 KENVIYTPYY
+347 
-357 LNYINNNF
+357 
-365 SPVCDVFIA
+365 
-374 NTDKA
+374 
-379 TNYTMFVIPYSEEN
+379 
-393 INDFSRIE
+393 
-401 ISGTSKYDD
+401 
-410 FAQCYLSLP
+410 
-419 NDTKQAMLEIAERN
+419 MLEIAERN

-490 NATAVMLRA
+490 NAAAVMLRA

-512 NVVDGKATVTSD
+512 DVVDGKAIVTSD

-547 DFVVVQAT
+547 DFEVPQAT
-555 ESIQPTTQAQTTS
+555 ESVQTTTQAQTTS

-604 ITLAILRIILIRYYR
+604 IALAILRIILIRYYR

-643 VHAKV
+643 VHSKV

-668 SDEEY
+668 SDKEY
-673 KIVLNYVLKF
+673 KIVLNYVLTF

>member
-91 YAINKLLELY
+91 YAINKLLEQY
-101 SVYLPVYSNI
+101 SVYLSVYSNI

-217 INPVANYE
+217 INPVADYE

-238 TLTGMKTYN
+238 ALTGMKTYN

-256 AEVGNSLE
+256 AEAGNNVSS
-264 PEVDFSNA
+264 EVDFSNA
-272 GALTQTGK
+272 GALKQTGT
-280 KVMTVTSSTDG
+280 KVMTVVTDLNG
-291 RIYLKSMAYAN
+291 RIYLKGMSYAN
-302 YENNKWSVLTDEQAD
+302 YENNKWSVLTDEQAND
-317 NYPQDYQS
+317 YPQDFQA
-325 FIMTIMTQYFEE
+325 FIMTANYQERS
-337 AETVTIDTVN
+337 TVTIDTVN
-347 KENVIYTPYY
+347 KESIVYTPYY
-357 LNYINNNF
+357 LASINDTF
-365 SPVCDVFIA
+365 SPVCDVLVS
-374 NTDKA
+374 NSDKA
-379 TNYTMFVIPYSEEN
+379 TNYSMSVMPYSESELDN
-393 INDFSRIE
+393 FSMDFS
-401 ISGTSKYDD
+401 SQVYDYD
-410 FAQCYLSLP
+410 NFVKSYYLKLP
-419 NDTKQAMLEIAERN
+419 YDTKLAMLKIAEEN
-433 NIKDLSKS
+433 NLTGVSTQNIP
-441 DISQTV
+441 Q
-447 AAVKDFVSH
+447 AVKQFVSH

-538 WIPLDATSS
+538 WIPIDATSS
-547 DFVVVQAT
+547 DFEVPQAT
-555 ESIQPTTQAQTTS
+555 ESVQTTTQAQTTS

-575 QAQNTKPVKTEV
+575 QAQTTKPVKTEV

-604 ITLAILRIILIRYYR
+604 IALEILRIILIRYYR

-643 VHAKV
+643 VHSKI

-673 KIVLNYVLKF
+673 KIVLNYVLTF

>member
-7 STLADGICVV
+7 STLADGICVF

-30 FSVKLE
+30 FSVKLDS
-36 ASVLIMAA
+36 SVLIMAA
-44 VLFSIV
+44 VLFSMV

-101 SVYLPVYSNI
+101 SVYLSVYSNI

-217 INPVANYE
+217 INPVADYE

-256 AEVGNSLE
+256 AEVGNNVSS
-264 PEVDFSNA
+264 EVDFSNA
-272 GALTQTGK
+272 GALKQTGT
-280 KVMTVTSSTDG
+280 KVMTVVTDLNG
-291 RIYLKSMAYAN
+291 RIYLKGMSYAN
-302 YENNKWSVLTDEQAD
+302 YENNKWSVLTDEQAND
-317 NYPQDYQS
+317 YPQDFQA
-325 FIMTIMTQYFEE
+325 FIMTANYQERS
-337 AETVTIDTVN
+337 TVTIDTVN
-347 KENVIYTPYY
+347 KESIVYTPYY
-357 LNYINNNF
+357 LASINDTF
-365 SPVCDVFIA
+365 SPVCDVLVS
-374 NTDKA
+374 NSDKA
-379 TNYTMFVIPYSEEN
+379 TNYSMNVMPYSESELDN
-393 INDFSRIE
+393 FSMDFS
-401 ISGTSKYDD
+401 SQVYDYD
-410 FAQCYLSLP
+410 NFVKNYYLELP
-419 NDTKQAMLEIAERN
+419 YDTKLAMLKIAEEN
-433 NIKDLSKS
+433 NLTGVSTQNIP
-441 DISQTV
+441 Q
-447 AAVKDFVSH
+447 AVKQFVSH

-490 NATAVMLRA
+490 NAAAVMLRA

-604 ITLAILRIILIRYYR
+604 IALEILRIILIRYYR

-643 VHAKV
+643 VHSKV

-673 KIVLNYVLKF
+673 KIVLNYVLTF

>member
-7 STLADGICVV
+7 STLADGICVF

-101 SVYLPVYSNI
+101 SVYLSVYSNI

-217 INPVANYE
+217 INPVADYE

-256 AEVGNSLE
+256 AEVGNNVSS
-264 PEVDFSNA
+264 EVDFSNA
-272 GALTQTGK
+272 GALKQTGT
-280 KVMTVTSSTDG
+280 KVMTVVTDLNG
-291 RIYLKSMAYAN
+291 RIYLKGMSYAN
-302 YENNKWSVLTDEQAD
+302 YENNKWSVLTDEQAND
-317 NYPQDYQS
+317 YPQDFQA
-325 FIMTIMTQYFEE
+325 FIMTANYQERS
-337 AETVTIDTVN
+337 TVTIDTVN
-347 KENVIYTPYY
+347 KESIVYTPYY
-357 LNYINNNF
+357 LASINDTF
-365 SPVCDVFIA
+365 SPVCDVLVS
-374 NTDKA
+374 NSDKE
-379 TNYTMFVIPYSEEN
+379 TNYSMSVMPYSESELDN
-393 INDFSRIE
+393 FSMDFS
-401 ISGTSKYDD
+401 SQVYDYD
-410 FAQCYLSLP
+410 NFVKNYYLKLP
-419 NDTKQAMLEIAERN
+419 YDTKLAMLKIAEEN
-433 NIKDLSKS
+433 NLTGVSTQNIP
-441 DISQTV
+441 Q
-447 AAVKDFVSH
+447 AVKQFVSH

-547 DFVVVQAT
+547 DFEVPQAT
-555 ESIQPTTQAQTTS
+555 ESVQTTTQAQTTS

-575 QAQNTKPVKTEV
+575 QAQTTKPVKTEV
-587 KAKISTPAII
+587 KTKISTPAII

-604 ITLAILRIILIRYYR
+604 IALAILRIIFIRYYR

-643 VHAKV
+643 VHSKV

-673 KIVLNYVLKF
+673 KIVLNYVLTF

>member
-7 STLADGICVV
+7 STLTDGICVV

-78 FVFANERIFAQAN
+78 FVFANEHIFAQAN

-101 SVYLPVYSNI
+101 SVYLSVYSNI

-217 INPVANYE
+217 INPVADYE

-256 AEVGNSLE
+256 AEVGNNVSS
-264 PEVDFSNA
+264 EVDFSNA

-291 RIYLKSMAYAN
+291 RIYLKGMSYAN
-302 YENNKWSVLTDEQAD
+302 YENNKWSVLTDEQAND
-317 NYPQDYQS
+317 YPQDFQA
-325 FIMTIMTQYFEE
+325 FIMTANYQERS
-337 AETVTIDTVN
+337 TVTINTVN
-347 KENVIYTPYY
+347 KESIVYTPYY
-357 LNYINNNF
+357 LASINDTF
-365 SPVCDVFIA
+365 SPVCDVLVS
-374 NTDKA
+374 NSDKA
-379 TNYTMFVIPYSEEN
+379 TNYSMSVMPYSESELDN
-393 INDFSRIE
+393 FSMAF
-401 ISGTSKYDD
+401 SSPVYDYD
-410 FAQCYLSLP
+410 NFVKSYYLKLP
-419 NDTKQAMLEIAERN
+419 YDTKLAMLKIAEEN
-433 NIKDLSKS
+433 NLTGVSTQNIP
-441 DISQTV
+441 Q
-447 AAVKDFVSH
+447 AVKQFVSH

-490 NATAVMLRA
+490 NAAAVMLRA

-512 NVVDGKATVTSD
+512 DVVDGKATVTSD

-547 DFVVVQAT
+547 DFEVPQAT
-555 ESIQPTTQAQTTS
+555 ESVQTTTQAQTTS

-604 ITLAILRIILIRYYR
+604 IALAILRIILIRYYR

-643 VHAKV
+643 VHSKV

-673 KIVLNYVLKF
+673 KIVLNYVLTF

>member
-101 SVYLPVYSNI
+101 SVYLSVYSNI

-194 AHSGVITAVCA
+194 AHSGVTTAVCA

-217 INPVANYE
+217 INPVADYE

-256 AEVGNSLE
+256 AEVGNNVSS
-264 PEVDFSNA
+264 EVDFSNA

-379 TNYTMFVIPYSEEN
+379 TNYTMFVIPYSDEN

-547 DFVVVQAT
+547 DFEVPQAT
-555 ESIQPTTQAQTTS
+555 ESVQTTTQAQTTS

-604 ITLAILRIILIRYYR
+604 IALEILRIILIRYYR

-643 VHAKV
+643 VHSKV
-648 RIPKKIENI
+648 KIPKKIENI

-673 KIVLNYVLKF
+673 KIVLNYVLTF

>member
-101 SVYLPVYSNI
+101 SVYLSVYSNI

-126 LLSLILN
+126 LVSLILN
-133 GLFSFLI
+133 GFFSFLI

-217 INPVANYE
+217 INPVADYE

-256 AEVGNSLE
+256 AEVGNNVSS
-264 PEVDFSNA
+264 EVDFSNA
-272 GALTQTGK
+272 GALKQTGT
-280 KVMTVTSSTDG
+280 KVMTVVTDLNG
-291 RIYLKSMAYAN
+291 RIYLKGMSYAN
-302 YENNKWSVLTDEQAD
+302 YENNKWSVLTDEQAND
-317 NYPQDYQS
+317 YPQDFQA
-325 FIMTIMTQYFEE
+325 FIMTANYQERS
-337 AETVTIDTVN
+337 TVTIDTVN
-347 KENVIYTPYY
+347 KESIVYTPYY
-357 LNYINNNF
+357 LASINDTF
-365 SPVCDVFIA
+365 SPVCDVLVS
-374 NTDKA
+374 NSDKA
-379 TNYTMFVIPYSEEN
+379 TNYSMSVMPYSESELDN
-393 INDFSRIE
+393 FSMDFS
-401 ISGTSKYDD
+401 SQVYDYD
-410 FAQCYLSLP
+410 NFVKNYYLKLP
-419 NDTKQAMLEIAERN
+419 YDTKLAMLKIAEEN
-433 NIKDLSKS
+433 NLTGVSTQNIP
-441 DISQTV
+441 Q
-447 AAVKDFVSH
+447 AVKQFVSH

-490 NATAVMLRA
+490 NAAAVMLRA

-512 NVVDGKATVTSD
+512 DVVDGKAIVTSD

-530 EYFDERIG
+530 EYYDSSIG

-587 KAKISTPAII
+587 KAKISTPAIS

-604 ITLAILRIILIRYYR
+604 IALEILRIIFIRYYR

-643 VHAKV
+643 VHSKV

-673 KIVLNYVLKF
+673 KIVLNYVLTF